1 MTVVLSTRDD
11 IDLEAV
17 RRVAW
22 AGEDVRISPEALDRI
37 DKVRRSFLE
46 LLDSDPELVVYGVTS
61 GYGEHASKRLTP
73 EERKAQ
79 AARPPRAGASFG
91 EPLPVR
97 VVRAIVL
104 ARLANFLEGHAAVRV
119 QLAEAV
125 AAMLNG
131 QELPTVP
138 RRGNGGAGEVVAL
151 GHLFTDLAERIG
163 TEEKE
168 SLALINGSPCGAA
181 LVADAALAA
190 RNRLRLAHDVFA
202 LSAEAMLAPSE
213 AYSKE
218 LEELWGDPY
227 EAAALGTVRTLLAG
241 GATER
246 RPYQAPVSYRI
257 LPRVLGAA
265 LRALAAAEAAAETSL
280 RSVSDNPVYIPP
292 DGDHPLGRVWSTG
305 GYHNAHAPAALDG
318 LAATWADLCQLAER
332 HTERMVAEG
341 LLARPGS
348 EGYVGVLLMVI
359 VGYAEEARYAAQPSV
374 LPRGGYP
381 QNDVVAPSFLAW
393 HKESVAGSCLE
404 ASLAILA
411 AIASQALFVEDRP
424 APPALAP
431 FLAKVRE
438 LFPPVDLARN
448 LGPDGER
455 LSDAFSESVF
465 RAA

>member
-1 MTVVLSTRDD
+1 MTIVLSTRDD

-61 GYGEHASKRLTP
+61 GYGEHASTRLTP

-104 ARLANFLEGHAAVRV
+104 ARLANFLEGHAAVRAK
-119 QLAEAV
+119 LAEAV
-125 AAMLNG
+125 AGMLNG
-131 QELPTVP
+131 QDLPTVP

-151 GHLFTDLAERIG
+151 GRLFADLAERVG

-190 RNRLRLAHDVFA
+190 RNRLRLAQDVFA

-227 EAAALGTVRTLLAG
+227 EAAALGTMRTLLAEG
-241 GATER
+241 STER

-265 LRALAAAEAAAETSL
+265 LRSLAAAEAAAETSL
-280 RSVSDNPVYIPP
+280 RSVSDNPVYVPP
-292 DGDHPLGRVWSTG
+292 DSDHPLGRVWSTG
-305 GYHNAHAPAALDG
+305 GYHNAQAPAALDG
-318 LAATWADLCQLAER
+318 LATTWADLCQLAER
-332 HTERMVAEG
+332 HTERIVAEG

-348 EGYVGVLLMVI
+348 EGYVGILLMVI

-404 ASLAILA
+404 AALAILA

-455 LSDAFSESVF
+455 LAADFSESVF
-465 RAA
+465 SAA